1 MTNYEEFKSQET
13 TLYKIKNEITSYQ
26 ALLAMDAAAK
36 KKGQK
41 SPVPKS
47 ELAEAKAGILELEE
61 ELVKVHSELE
71 KLYFN
76 MNDADKKI
84 LNNSG
89 KSKLAQMGIS
99 SFRK

>member
-1 MTNYEEFKSQET
+1 MTNYEKFKSQET
-13 TLYKIKNEITSYQ
+13 TLYDIRNAITSYQ
-26 ALLAMDAAAK
+26 AILAMDASAK

-61 ELVKVHSELE
+61 ELVKVQSELAQ
-71 KLYFN
+71 LYFN
-76 MNDADKKI
+76 MNDADKKT
-84 LNNSG
+84 LNNGG
-89 KSKLAQMGIS
+89 KFKLAQMGIS